1 MNLSSFPRT
10 AIGLTLG
17 MIGLSVTGCAHWG
30 SQTSSPTIQGSATDQ
45 TQTETGTKRTDAEDR
60 LWSQLQQAETHYFV
74 LMRHALAPGTGDPPN
89 FELEDCSTQR
99 NLSEEGRMQ
108 ARRTGEAFQQRNIEV
123 DQVLSSRR
131 LRRNQIPAPATTVG
145 QWCRCLDTAKL
156 MDLGPVKPFPP
167 LNSFFR
173 DRSTQSEQ
181 TAAVRQLMREQ
192 EETPG
197 VTVMVTHFVN
207 ISALSGSGVSS
218 GEMVVIA
225 VNPENQLEV
234 VGRIDP
240 F

>member
-1 MNLSSFPRT
+1 MNLSSFQRT
-10 AIGLTLG
+10 AISLTLW
-17 MIGLSVTGCAHWG
+17 IFGLSFTGCADWR
-30 SQTSSPTIQGSATDQ
+30 SSSLSPNLQESATDQ
-45 TQTETGTKRTDAEDR
+45 NPTETATKSTDAEKH
-60 LWSQLQQAETHYFV
+60 LWSRLQQAETHYFV

-89 FELEDCSTQR
+89 FELGDCSTQR
-99 NLSEEGRMQ
+99 NLSEEGRVQ
-108 ARRTGEAFQQRNIEV
+108 ARRTGEAFQQRGIAV
-123 DQVLSSRR
+123 DQVLSS
-131 LRRNQIPAPATTVG
+131 
-145 QWCRCLDTAKL
+145 QWCRCIDTAKL
-156 MDLGPVKPFPP
+156 MALGPVKPFPP

-218 GEMVVIA
+218 GEMVVMA

>member
-17 MIGLSVTGCAHWG
+17 IIGLSVTGCAHWG

-45 TQTETGTKRTDAEDR
+45 TQTETGTKSTDAEDR

-99 NLSEEGRMQ
+99 NLSEEGRVQ
-108 ARRTGEAFQQRNIEV
+108 AKRTGEAFQQRDIEV
-123 DQVLSSRR
+123 DQVLSS
-131 LRRNQIPAPATTVG
+131 

-181 TAAVRQLMREQ
+181 TAAVRQFMQKQ

-207 ISALSGSGVSS
+207 ISALSGSGISS
-218 GEMVVIA
+218 GEMVVMA
-225 VNPENQLEV
+225 VNSDNQLEV